1 MYSNT
6 LGGFLAISHA
16 CTNFFGPVIEARYSS
31 TIFGVNRATV
41 EAGTQELLC

>member
-16 CTNFFGPVIEARYSS
+16 TTSFFGPVIDAQYSS
-31 TIFGVNRATV
+31 TISGVNRATV
-41 EAGTQELLC
+41 EAGTHEL